1 MVSELYRDP
10 HEWLDRAGRFEA
22 LLQHSSDLTMV
33 LSADEFVVTYASP
46 ASELLLGIPPHELV
60 GLTIAEFVHTED
72 LIRAFAEGGWNEEEG
87 GAESGTIECRWR
99 HVDGTWRDIESS
111 YTDLRDDPRIRG
123 FVVNAR
129 DVTTRNQL
137 QRELRRS
144 QKLESV
150 GQLASGIAHEINTPV
165 QFVGDN
171 FRFFE
176 EAFEKAFVLI
186 DAYRAILARDC
197 PPMSWDDRCTAVES
211 AELIAEVEYFRQ
223 EVPCALN
230 EARDGVERIA
240 TIVRAMRSFGHPDG
254 AEQSPTDLNQCLRD
268 TLAVARNELKY
279 VAKIETDF
287 GELPAVN
294 CYRGDVNQVFLN
306 LVLNAAQAIGDARAD
321 GDLGT
326 VVVRTRREHF
336 HVVVT
341 IADDGPGIPEA
352 IRDRIFD
359 PFFTTKEVG
368 KGTGQGLALARS
380 VVVERHGGS
389 LAFDSV
395 AGEGTT
401 FYVRLP
407 IAGVRTNPAEVVR
420 G

>member
-1 MVSELYRDP
+1 MPVDSACVSRES
-10 HEWLDRAGRFEA
+10 LDREGRFEA
-22 LLQHSSDLTMV
+22 LLQHSSDLTLV

-46 ASELLLGIPPHELV
+46 ASELVLGIPPHELV
-60 GLTIAEFVHTED
+60 GMTIAEFVNTED
-72 LIRAFAEGGWNEEEG
+72 LIRAFAEGGLNEHG
-87 GAESGTIECRWR
+87 NAESGMIECRWR

-197 PPMSWDDRCTAVES
+197 PPMSWDDRCAAVDS
-211 AELIAEVEYFRQ
+211 AEAIAEIDYLRE

-254 AEQSPTDLNQCLRD
+254 VEQSPADLNQCLRD
-268 TLAVARNELKY
+268 TLAVSGNELKY
-279 VAKIETDF
+279 VANIETDF
-287 GELPAVN
+287 GDVPAVS

-306 LVLNAAQAIGDARAD
+306 LLLNAAQAIADARPD
-321 GDLGT
+321 GELG
-326 VVVRTRREHF
+326 VIVVRTRHEDAQ
-336 HVVVT
+336 VVVS
-341 IADDGPGIPEA
+341 IADTGPGIPDA
-352 IRDRIFD
+352 IRDRVFD
-359 PFFTTKEVG
+359 PFFTTKDIGE
-368 KGTGQGLALARS
+368 GTGQ
-380 VVVERHGGS
+380 
-389 LAFDSV
+389 
-395 AGEGTT
+395 
-401 FYVRLP
+401 
-407 IAGVRTNPAEVVR
+407 
-420 G
+420 

>member
-1 MVSELYRDP
+1 M
-10 HEWLDRAGRFEA
+10 DREGRFEA
-22 LLQHSSDLTMV
+22 LLQHSSDLTLV
-33 LSADEFVVTYASP
+33 LSADEYVVTYASP
-46 ASELLLGIPPHELV
+46 ASELVLGLTPHELV
-60 GLTIAEFVHTED
+60 GMTIAEFVHTED
-72 LIRAFAEGGWNEEEG
+72 LIRAFAEGGLRG
-87 GAESGTIECRWR
+87 DDTADSGMIEARWR
-99 HVDGTWRDIESS
+99 HFDGTWRDIESS
-111 YTDLRDDPRIRG
+111 YTDLRSDPRIQG

-129 DVTTRNQL
+129 DVTARNQL

-197 PPMSWDDRCTAVES
+197 PPMSWDDRCAAVDS
-211 AELIAEVEYFRQ
+211 AEAIAEIDYLRE
-223 EVPCALN
+223 EVPCALH

-254 AEQSPTDLNQCLRD
+254 VEQSPTDVNQCLRD

-279 VAKIETDF
+279 VANIETDF
-287 GELPAVN
+287 GDLPAVS
-294 CYRGDVNQVFLN
+294 CYRSDVNQVFLN
-306 LVLNAAQAIGDARAD
+306 LFLNAAQAIAD
-321 GDLGT
+321 VRPDGELGSIVVRSRREDGY
-326 VVVRTRREHF
+326 VVVS
-336 HVVVT
+336 
-341 IADDGPGIPEA
+341 IADSGPGIPEA

-359 PFFTTKEVG
+359 PFFTTKDVG

-389 LAFDSV
+389 LTFDSV
-395 AGEGTT
+395 PDGGTT

-407 IAGVRTNPAEVVR
+407 VAGVAKKMAEVATV
-420 G
+420 